1 VPNKAYTEMNT
12 LRVICNGYNPD
23 DIYNIDETGLF
34 WRYAPNSGISLLD
47 DSTSGIKKDKIRI
60 SLVLTSN
67 ATGFYRI
74 TV

>member
-34 WRYAPNSGISLLD
+34 WRYAPNSRISLLD